1 VATLRSCWM
10 WYLLVALTAVPLS
23 SPLSAQEPSALEQR
37 PPLPPGTIPDG
48 TRFLIRLEERL
59 DASRVQPGK
68 RFKAKLLEDLVGPDE
83 TRILRN
89 SRVKGHISAVG
100 NGFHPRLLLS
110 FDEIETERGWVP
122 LIATLTDVP
131 GERGLK
137 VPDEEGQIEREGN
150 RRREAESAG
159 VGAGVGAVGGA
170 AAGGGKGADGKFE
183 ANPDTALMQF
193 NISAQE
199 ATSREAYDRA
209 SKEAEQVR
217 QILRS
222 NGIDPK
228 SAEIG
233 YFSLQP
239 VYDYKTAK
247 RKLVG
252 YRVNANV
259 SLKLKDFSKIA
270 PIVQQLADTDV
281 SENQSLNYTLE
292 DMDAAKAKAVE
303 DAYKRARESASALAR
318 SAGRTLGELSY
329 ASVDTFENVRP
340 MPMAGAMMKMNVGA
354 APAPTEEFTPQS
366 VSVTAHVN
374 ALFSLK

>member
-1 VATLRSCWM
+1 MKTAAALVVIFPLLFLVSSVATAQDRPT
-10 WYLLVALTAVPLS
+10 VTA
-23 SPLSAQEPSALEQR
+23 
-37 PPLPPGTIPDG
+37 
-48 TRFLIRLEERL
+48 
-59 DASRVQPGK
+59 QP
-68 RFKAKLLEDLVGPDE
+68 
-83 TRILRN
+83 N
-89 SRVKGHISAVG
+89 SVFV
-100 NGFHPRLLLS
+100 
-110 FDEIETERGWVP
+110 
-122 LIATLTDVP
+122 
-131 GERGLK
+131 
-137 VPDEEGQIEREGN
+137 
-150 RRREAESAG
+150 
-159 VGAGVGAVGGA
+159 
-170 AAGGGKGADGKFE
+170 GADGKFE
-183 ANPDTALMQF
+183 ANPDTAVMQF

-209 SKEAEQVR
+209 SKSAEQVR

-222 NGIDPK
+222 NGIEPK

-233 YFSLQP
+233 YFSLEP

-259 SLKLKDFSKIA
+259 SLKLKDFSKVA

-303 DAYKRARESASALAR
+303 DAYRRARESATALAR
-318 SAGRTLGELSY
+318 SSGRSLGELSY

-340 MPMAGAMMKMNVGA
+340 MAMARTMMKMNVASA

-366 VSVTAHVN
+366 VSVTAHIN
-374 ALFSLK
+374 AMFNLK